1 MNKIRVLDL
10 TLLELDRQTIKGQ
23 LVTIEDI
30 SQNVQVEKN
39 TIVKALDYL
48 TVLKYCE
55 KTSNA
60 YQITF
65 EGEYFIDKNKFFTKR
80 HPFLLEHCYKKLK
93 IIALVL
99 NTLLVLT
106 LGWLNYINNKAKSK
120 TQIQNSVA
128 ENPDSLKQ
136 NQIILKNNT
145 LKNKIHK

>member
-10 TLLELDRQTIKGQ
+10 TLLELDRQTNKGQ

-30 SQNVQVEKN
+30 SPNIQVEKSS
-39 TIVKALDYL
+39 ILKALDYL

-55 KTSNA
+55 KTNNA

-65 EGEYFIDKNKFFTKR
+65 EGEYFIDKNKFFTNR
-80 HPFLLEHCYKKLK
+80 HPFLLEHYYKKLK

-128 ENPDSLKQ
+128 EYLDSLTQ
-136 NQIILKNNT
+136 NQIILKTDT
-145 LKNKIHK
+145 LKNEIHK